1 MKGKLTDPQ
10 ELTRRKLRLVYSSR
24 NQPPP
29 TPQKTHTS
37 EINDLGWDEAGPATT
52 HGLTSSRSCSSP
64 GSTANWILMMA
75 TCGAPSS
82 SKYSSSHTG
91 ITSSSVAKSSAL
103 PTLATVPR
111 YTVTHP
117 CGYSSAMNSGM
128 SGANGSVE
136 PPSTAVGR

>member
-37 EINDLGWDEAGPATT
+37 EISDLGWDEAGPVTT

-64 GSTANWILMMA
+64 GSSANWILMIA

-82 SKYSSSHTG
+82 GKYSSSHMA
-91 ITSSSVAKSSAL
+91 IASSSVSKSSAL
-103 PTLATVPR
+103 PALATVPR
-111 YTVTHP
+111 YTLAYP
-117 CGYSSAMNSGM
+117 CGRSSAMNSG
-128 SGANGSVE
+128 
-136 PPSTAVGR
+136 